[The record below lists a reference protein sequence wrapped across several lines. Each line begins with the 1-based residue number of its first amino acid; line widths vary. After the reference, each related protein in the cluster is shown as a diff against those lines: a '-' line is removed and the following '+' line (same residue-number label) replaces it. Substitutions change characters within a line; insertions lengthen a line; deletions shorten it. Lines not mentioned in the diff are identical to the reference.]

1 MVGLVLSDTFLLT
14 ASWDDNDG
22 DKVASGILQIP
33 FTESISSLLHDESE
47 LNAVL
52 ASALRQAREANP
64 FEGQKIYVCLLY
76 TSPSPRDRP
85 LSRMPS
91 SA

>member
-52 ASALRQAREANP
+52 ASALRQARKP
-64 FEGQKIYVCLLY
+64 IRLKGKKYMLDYQM
-76 TSPSPRDRP
+76 P
-85 LSRMPS
+85 L
-91 SA
+91 